1 MNINPDNEQPVCL
14 YRCLCTRVDH
24 RGGMVVEGVSSGG
37 FPFVELG
44 LKETKRFPFPS
55 VDHVHIYWRFSFSE
69 AADFKQD
76 VILKWFVNGRC
87 WFRLFCVIFIIWW
100 ICDILLSWQQLA
112 VVKVYQWQNE
122 CIWLNESR
130 VPILHNK

>member
-44 LKETKRFPFPS
+44 LKETKRFPFRLLIMCTS
-55 VDHVHIYWRFSFSE
+55 IEGFLFQKLRISNKMSF
-69 AADFKQD
+69 
-76 VILKWFVNGRC
+76 
-87 WFRLFCVIFIIWW
+87 
-100 ICDILLSWQQLA
+100 
-112 VVKVYQWQNE
+112 
-122 CIWLNESR
+122 
-130 VPILHNK
+130 